1 MAEDPVCGM
10 EVDEN
15 QTKHS
20 IQHRGKMYYF
30 CASRCKDSFEK
41 NPEKY
46 LKVLK
51 MEHGEERKVAIVGT
65 GQVGS
70 TFAFAL
76 MISGL
81 ATSIVL
87 IDQARALAEGH
98 VMDLNHGLS
107 FVQPSNI
114 YVGDYPD
121 CKDAS
126 MVVVTAGAS
135 QKPGETRLDLVRR
148 NTDIFKKIIPQIVEY
163 NPRMLVIVSNPVD
176 VLTYVALKLSQYPMN
191 RVIGSGTVL
200 DTARFRSLLSRHC
213 QVDPRN
219 VHAYIIGEH
228 GDSEVPVW
236 SQVSIGAVAFRE
248 YCPVCQRDCPQDER
262 DEIFNQVKNAA
273 YEIIKRKGATN
284 FAIGLSLVR
293 IAESILRDENS
304 ILTVSTLLDSYY
316 DISDVCLSIPVILNR
331 NGVSKT
337 LKIVL
342 DKSEIT
348 SLQASAKVLKD
359 VIKSLGV

>member
-1 MAEDPVCGM
+1 MAKDPVCGM

-15 QTKHS
+15 QTKYS
-20 IQHRGKMYYF
+20 AQHMGKTYYF
-30 CASRCKDSFEK
+30 CASRCKEAFEM
-41 NPEKY
+41 NPDKY
-46 LKVLK
+46 LRLLK
-51 MEHGEERKVAIVGT
+51 LEHGDERKVAIVGT

-81 ATSIVL
+81 ASSIVL
-87 IDQARALAEGH
+87 IDQAHALAEGH

-114 YVGDYPD
+114 YVGDYSD

-126 MVVVTAGAS
+126 MVVVTAGAG
-135 QKPGETRLDLVRR
+135 QKPGESRLDLVRR
-148 NTDIFKKIIPQIVEY
+148 NTDIFKKVIPQIVEH

-176 VLTYVALKLSQYPMN
+176 VLTYVALKLSEYPMN

-248 YCPVCQRDCPQDER
+248 YCPVCRRDCPQDER
-262 DEIFNQVKNAA
+262 DEIFNEVRNAA

-304 ILTVSTLLDSYY
+304 ILTVSTLLDTYY
-316 DISDVCLSIPVILNR
+316 DISDVCLSIPVIVNR
-331 NGVSKT
+331 NGVSRI
-337 LKIVL
+337 LKVAL
-342 DKSEIT
+342 DKSEIV

-359 VIKSLGV
+359 VIKRLGV